1 MFQVQQTDKRLSN
14 LVETTP
20 AAKGNTKT
28 KLKKMAKRQQFRLKP
43 SPNIIN
49 VNNNRNNQQPIPNSK
64 KLSQPNNSM
73 TLEIPRMDFLKVPEQ
88 NVEIKARIV
97 PHQMRHYNKSRKVLN
112 STLQGSIRRI
122 EEESEFR

>member
-1 MFQVQQTDKRLSN
+1 
-14 LVETTP
+14 
-20 AAKGNTKT
+20 
-28 KLKKMAKRQQFRLKP
+28 MAKRQQFRLRP

-49 VNNNRNNQQPIPNSK
+49 NNNNNANNHQPIPNSK
-64 KLSQPNNSM
+64 SRQNM

-112 STLQGSIRRI
+112 STLQGSISRI